1 LKDFKLPNDSIKI
14 SVIGT
19 GRMGFNHARLLS
31 RLGILDSVIDSEI
44 DSAMNVGKR
53 FNVPYYSSMKELNK
67 VQNPNGIIIAV
78 PTALHP
84 QISIEVLENLPN
96 LRALLIEKPIAP
108 TVKEAEKLKSILIKH
123 SELKVIIGHVEV
135 YNPLVTRIHEIVKE
149 QEILGDLRSCLI
161 QRRGAVAETRIS
173 SIGDVEMDIGVHDFD
188 IAMRLFPKGKINVY
202 SRATKLNGFDNS
214 CVTVISSDEVDFF
227 ITFLMSREFAGK
239 LRKID
244 IEGSKATLTAD
255 LLTQILELRSLE
267 IARGEEK
274 SSAIRIPFSN
284 GEQIKVYG
292 EPLLSEIFNFI
303 DCIKGVDSPK
313 VSIDDGIN
321 AIKLV
326 EATRDSIRSKKVIN
340 IEV

>member
-1 LKDFKLPNDSIKI
+1 MPNDSIKI

-19 GRMGFNHARLLS
+19 GRMGYNHVRLLS
-31 RLGILDSVIDSEI
+31 RLGILDSIIDSEI
-44 DSAMNVGKR
+44 ESAMNVGKR
-53 FNVPYYSSMKELNK
+53 FDVPFYTSIKELSK
-67 VQNPNGIIIAV
+67 TQNPNGIIIAA

-84 QISIEVLENLPN
+84 QISIEVLENIPN

-108 TVKEAEKLKSILIKH
+108 TVKEAERLKSILTRH
-123 SELKVIIGHVEV
+123 SRLEVIIGHVEV
-135 YNPLVTRIHEIVKE
+135 YNPLVTRIQEIVKN
-149 QEILGDLRSCLI
+149 QEILGELRSCLI

-188 IAMRLFPKGKINVY
+188 IAMRLFPKGRINVY
-202 SRATKLNGFDNS
+202 SRAIKINGFDNS
-214 CVTVISSDEVDFF
+214 CATIISSDEVDFF
-227 ITFLMSREFAGK
+227 ITFLMSREYAGK
-239 LRKID
+239 LRRID

-267 IARGEEK
+267 IARGEEQ

-292 EPLLSEIFNFI
+292 EPLLSEIFNLI
-303 DCIKGVDSPK
+303 DCIKGIDNPK
-313 VSIDDGIN
+313 VSIEDGIN

-326 EATRDSIRSKKVIN
+326 EATRESIRLKRVIN
-340 IEV
+340 IEI